1 MGKGSNS
8 STACFRLLPPGI
20 CVCTEAHAA
29 TTIKSAVLWPYALVY
44 NKLIPFLGLP
54 FAVKWFEW
62 GKNAVHMGG
71 RGEESA
77 NQTNKNKNKKPG
89 KTFRRFVSAFNSE
102 FGNFG
107 RFLGRMI
114 F

>member
-1 MGKGSNS
+1 ME
-8 STACFRLLPPGI
+8 R
-20 CVCTEAHAA
+20 AA
-29 TTIKSAVLWPYALVY
+29 TAARPASGCCPQAFAFAPRHTPATIKSAVLWPYALVY

-62 GKNAVHMGG
+62 GKNVVHMGG
-71 RGEESA
+71 GGGEESA
-77 NQTNKNKNKKPG
+77 NQTNKNKKPG
-89 KTFRRFVSAFNSE
+89 KTFRRFVSAFNSV